1 MSSPAERLTHPNFDD
16 MHTSGLGSALRPEL
30 AILPSSGV
38 VSWDAKEVD
47 AAAVRSEKA
56 RRILNVVVAAIGLI
70 LVAPLMLLIALAVKL
85 TSPGPVF
92 YTQLRVGIDRR
103 RGDGGNWRRT
113 IDYGGRLFY
122 ILKFRTMT
130 VARQEDQVWA
140 TEDDPRIT
148 PVGRFLRKY
157 RLDELP
163 QLINVLEGDMNIVG
177 PRPEQ
182 PKIFMSLREQ
192 ISWYQQRQRVLPG
205 ITGWAQVNLPYDR
218 DISDVRQKVRYDLEY
233 TTRVSAAE
241 DLRIMLRTV
250 PVMVLGKGAW

>member
-1 MSSPAERLTHPNFDD
+1 
-16 MHTSGLGSALRPEL
+16 LGSGEPLPPDL
-30 AILPSSGV
+30 VIIPSSGV
-38 VSWDAKEVD
+38 ATWDADDVD
-47 AAAVRSEKA
+47 AAAVRAEKV
-56 RRILNVVVAAIGLI
+56 RRLLNVVVAAIGLI
-70 LVAPLMLLIALAVKL
+70 LMAPLMLLIALAVKL

-103 RGDGGNWRRT
+103 RGSGGNWRRT

-130 VARQEDQVWA
+130 EARQDDQVWA

-148 PVGRFLRKY
+148 SIGRFLRKY

-163 QLINVLEGDMNIVG
+163 QLINVLRGDMNIVG

-192 ISWYQQRQRVLPG
+192 ISWYQERQRVLPG
-205 ITGWAQVNLPYDR
+205 ITGWAQINLPYDR
-218 DISDVRQKVRYDLEY
+218 DINDVRQKVRYDLEY
-233 TTRVSAAE
+233 AARVSPAE

>member
-1 MSSPAERLTHPNFDD
+1 MSSPAERLTHPNTDD
-16 MHTSGLGSALRPEL
+16 FHTSGHGVALRPDL
-30 AILPSSGV
+30 AIIPPSDVGA
-38 VSWDAKEVD
+38 WDEAGAAEVRD
-47 AAAVRSEKA
+47 EKT
-56 RRILNVVVAAIGLI
+56 RRLLNVTVAAIGLI
-70 LVAPLMLLIALAVKL
+70 LFAPLLLLIALAVKL

-103 RGDGGNWRRT
+103 RGSGGNWRRT

-130 VARQEDQVWA
+130 AAREDDQVWA
-140 TEDDPRIT
+140 TDGDPRIT
-148 PVGRFLRKY
+148 SIGRFLRKY

-163 QLINVLEGDMNIVG
+163 QLVNVLKGEMNIVG

-182 PKIFMSLREQ
+182 PKIFMSLRDQ

-205 ITGWAQVNLPYDR
+205 ITGWAQINLPYDR

-233 TTRVSAAE
+233 TARVSAAE
-241 DLRIMLRTV
+241 DLRIMLHTV
-250 PVMVLGKGAW
+250 PVMVLGKGGW

>member
-1 MSSPAERLTHPNFDD
+1 MSSPAERLTHSNTDD
-16 MHTSGLGSALRPEL
+16 FHTSGHGAALRPEL
-30 AILPSSGV
+30 AIIPSSGV
-38 VSWDAKEVD
+38 ATSDGDDVD
-47 AAAVRSEKA
+47 AAAVRAEKV
-56 RRILNVVVAAIGLI
+56 RRLLNVAVAAIGLI
-70 LVAPLMLLIALAVKL
+70 LMAPLMLLIALAVKL

-113 IDYGGRLFY
+113 IDYGGRLFH
-122 ILKFRTMT
+122 ILKFRTMRE
-130 VARQEDQVWA
+130 ARQDDQVWA
-140 TEDDPRIT
+140 TADDPRIT
-148 PVGRFLRKY
+148 SIGRFLRKY

-163 QLINVLEGDMNIVG
+163 QLINVLKGEMNIVG

-192 ISWYQQRQRVLPG
+192 ISWYQRRQRVLPG
-205 ITGWAQVNLPYDR
+205 ITGWAQINLPYDR
-218 DISDVRQKVRYDLEY
+218 DINDVRQKVRYDLEY
-233 TTRVSAAE
+233 TARVSAAE